1 MSLKAMIKTEVNGNL
16 TIHMKGGLNFEN
28 TEPLKKEL
36 ATMLSQN
43 PAQNITL
50 DMYGL
55 DFVGSSGIS
64 YFVDTIKLLN
74 TEKAR
79 IKLKNVKTEFL
90 RVFKLYDFDAL
101 SLIEDQFDDDE
112 TMELNQK
119 FGNRSK
125 TFQN

>member
-28 TEPLKKEL
+28 TEPLKKTL
-36 ATMLSQN
+36 TAMLLEN

-55 DFVGSSGIS
+55 DFVGSSGIN

-74 TEKAR
+74 NEKSR

-90 RVFKLYDFDAL
+90 RVFKLYDFDAI
-101 SLIEDQFDDDE
+101 SLLEEQFDDDE

>member
-1 MSLKAMIKTEVNGNL
+1 
-16 TIHMKGGLNFEN
+16 MKGGLNFEN

-36 ATMLSQN
+36 TSMLLDN

-55 DFVGSSGIS
+55 DFVGSSGIN

-74 TEKAR
+74 TNKSR

-90 RVFKLYDFDAL
+90 RVFKLYDFDVFG
-101 SLIEDQFDDDE
+101 LIEDQFEDDE
-112 TMELNQK
+112 TQELNQK
-119 FGNRSK
+119 FGNRTK